1 MKESALTQ
9 QSDCKWVRAL
19 DSNGNSI
26 LISKEDLASVVGEL
40 LPAANYTINGMMS
53 KNYCIRNLINASSG
67 GKDYMFK
74 ISGQFSYAAYELL
87 AVSDD
92 GRMLLCT
99 FVFSPFGASI
109 KPTII
114 KQVEFTGYIK
124 FFRKEGDNIST
135 YFKLN
140 TGYNATSLFIRCLTA
155 NYDLTSVISS
165 DESEDSLIEI
175 PMI

>member
-1 MKESALTQ
+1 M
-9 QSDCKWVRAL
+9 
-19 DSNGNSI
+19 G
-26 LISKEDLASVVGEL
+26 GL
-40 LPAANYTINGMMS
+40 LPEANYTINGMMS

-67 GKDYMFK
+67 GRNYMFK
-74 ISGQFSYAAYELL
+74 ISGNFPYAAYELL

-99 FVFSPFGASI
+99 FVFSPYGAII

-114 KQVEFTGYIK
+114 KQVEFSGYIK
-124 FFRKEGDNIST
+124 FFRKEGDNNSI

-140 TGYNATSLFIRCLTA
+140 TGYNATSLFMRCLTA
-155 NYDLTSVISS
+155 NYDLTSVTSS

-175 PMI
+175 PMS